1 MISSAHGV
9 DDGFRDVQKPTVL
22 ATGEVELAMMSR
34 NIVSSVPLTPWLR
47 LPLLI
52 TGLWLGASA
61 LANAGSLEDAVRAAV
76 SGDPRVSAADAEH
89 RAAARDIDQAR
100 GGYFPRVDLN
110 GSYGRER
117 SNIKSLRSGGLD
129 DRYLSRHEFG
139 VSVSQMLYD
148 GLFTRSEV
156 ENRRALL
163 AVAGS
168 TAEATREQIAFA
180 ATSAYLDVLRSRQLA
195 SLAKS
200 NVKQHQESVGKV
212 EQRRSKGLGTAA
224 DLSQAQAR
232 LALARSVL
240 TARQGRLR
248 EAATTYK
255 RLVGDFPDALED
267 IDVGS
272 PGMLARESIDQTR
285 LRALIDSATDEAIK
299 NNPNLKSA
307 SAHVE
312 AASAQLRSANSAFLP
327 RLDLQLNVDRNGNL
341 SGVSGVRNSDNIML
355 VGRWNLFNGGSDQA
369 REKALAER
377 RTAAQDGL
385 VDTRRAIEERVAIA
399 VQAKA
404 TSEERLQYL
413 RAHVDSSKQTLK
425 SYEAQ
430 FKLGRRSLLDTLNA
444 NNELFTAR
452 SNLVS
457 GRYEDILNGY
467 FIEASKGA
475 LLQNLGV
482 TAGN

>member
-1 MISSAHGV
+1 MRVSRGV
-9 DDGFRDVQKPTVL
+9 GVRQRVCVTRTVL
-22 ATGEVELAMMSR
+22 STVLIAL
-34 NIVSSVPLTPWLR
+34 SVCGVTQ
-47 LPLLI
+47 
-52 TGLWLGASA
+52 AA
-61 LANAGSLEDAVRAAV
+61 SLEDAVRAAV
-76 SGDPRVSAADAEH
+76 SGDPRISAADAEH
-89 RAAARDIDQAR
+89 RAAMLDVQQAR

-117 SNIKSLRSGGLD
+117 SNIKSLRVGGQD

-148 GLFTRSEV
+148 GLFTHSEV

-163 AVAGS
+163 DAAGS

-180 ATSAYLDVLRSRQLA
+180 ATSAYLDVLRSRQLV

-200 NVKQHQESVGKV
+200 NVEQHQQSVDKV
-212 EQRRSKGLGTAA
+212 GQRRREGLGTAA

-272 PGMLARESIDQTR
+272 PAMLAKKSIDQAR
-285 LRALIDSATDEAIK
+285 LRAQIDSATDEAIK
-299 NNPNLKSA
+299 NNPNLK
-307 SAHVE
+307 
-312 AASAQLRSANSAFLP
+312 AASAQVDAAAAQLSGANSAFLP
-327 RLDLQLNVDRNGNL
+327 RLDLQVNAGRNGNL
-341 SGVSGVRNSDNIML
+341 SGVSGVRNSENIML

-385 VDTRRAIEERVAIA
+385 ADTRRAIEERVSIA

-413 RAHVDSSKQTLK
+413 RAHVDSSEKTLK
-425 SYEAQ
+425 SYDAQ
-430 FKLGRRSLLDTLNA
+430 FRLGRRSLLDTLNA
-444 NNELFTAR
+444 ENELFTAR

-467 FIEASKGA
+467 FIEASKGS
-475 LLQNLGV
+475 LLRSLGV